1 VDQVAF
7 FLLVLGLVAL
17 VGGAEV
23 VVRFGTQLARRLHVS
38 PIIIGLTVVSLGTSA
53 PELAVGIGGMSRG
66 QGNLVLGNIVGTN
79 IVNLLLILGLSAL
92 IRSIAIQRSTL
103 RLDLPAMV
111 VASVLLLLLT
121 LDGRLSTRDG
131 LVLLVPG
138 VLYMWR
144 VIATARS
151 RPVVPSGTD
160 VPVEDEEAPRPGRR
174 FVARDLALLVGGI
187 AVIVLGADWLVSGA
201 VDIASA
207 LGVSDAVIGLTVV
220 AIGTSAPELA
230 TTVMATIRNQRAI
243 AIGNLL
249 GSSTLNLTLI
259 LGVSLFFGPQAVAVD
274 RSLVTVD
281 LPVMVAVALL
291 CIPVFAVGRK
301 ISRWEG
307 GFMVAAYLGYLIS
320 LVASA

>member
-1 VDQVAF
+1 MAF
-7 FLLVLGLVAL
+7 FWLALGLAML

-38 PIIIGLTVVSLGTSA
+38 PIIIGLTVVSVGTSA
-53 PELAVGIGGMSRG
+53 PELAVGIDGMVKG

-92 IRSIAIQRSTL
+92 IRSVPVQRSML
-103 RLDLPAMV
+103 KLDLPAMV
-111 VASVLLLLLT
+111 VASLLLLALT
-121 LDGRLSTRDG
+121 LDGRLSVRDG
-131 LVLLVPG
+131 VLLLVPG
-138 VLYMWR
+138 ALYMWR

-151 RPVVPSGTD
+151 RTVVPSGTD
-160 VPVEDEEAPRPGRR
+160 PGQDEVAPPRPGWG
-174 FVARDLALLVGGI
+174 FVLRDLGLLAVGI
-187 AVIVLGADWLVSGA
+187 AVIVLGADRLVSGA
-201 VDIASA
+201 VDIATA

-259 LGVSLFFGPQAVAVD
+259 LGTSLLFGPAAVAVD

-291 CIPVFAVGRK
+291 CIPVFTTSRQ

-307 GFMVAAYLGYLIS
+307 GLMVASYLGYLTYLI
-320 LVASA
+320 ASA